1 MGHERNADSGN
12 SGGGNDKD
20 LLDAV
25 GKKNDNAGG
34 TSLVSMS
41 KDVKT
46 NTENI
51 KIDTA
56 SIKAKTDT
64 IPASILGKSDIAV
77 STKNSAS
84 NVNIADVIGQKTD
97 DSVGTSLYASLY
109 KLMYHSHAIGKVY
122 PLLANPITLTKAA
135 NAWVAFPA
143 SKTEIVPVNI
153 ITRPFDIHSVS
164 ISTLSVVGDY
174 IIALYSGAA
183 GSEVIIGYVV
193 ATRSASGSTEG
204 IVSTMTTIIPANTRI
219 SAALTSGNAT
229 ADTVRIKIFYH
240 EY

>member
-64 IPASILGKSDIAV
+64 IPASFLGISDFAV
-77 STKNSAS
+77 TAKNSAA
-84 NVNIADVIGQKTD
+84 NVDIQDVIGNKTD
-97 DSVGTSLYASLY
+97 DSLGTSIYSALY
-109 KLMYHSHAIGKVY
+109 KLVYHSHSVGKVY

-143 SKTEIVPVNI
+143 SKTEIIPANTVTKPFNI
-153 ITRPFDIHSVS
+153 YYVL
-164 ISTLSVVGDY
+164 ISTLSAVGDY
-174 IIALYSGAA
+174 IIALYSGNA
-183 GSEVIIGYVV
+183 GAEIIIGYVV
-193 ATRSASGSTEG
+193 ASRSANGTIEG
-204 IVSTMTTIIPANTRI
+204 IVPTMTPIIPANTRI

-229 ADTVRIKIFYH
+229 ADTVKIKVFYN